1 MRCQPYGGTMTT
13 AVLQIFEYPA
23 SASPQQHLAG
33 RHLQDAP
40 RFPYNLIP
48 AWIRV
53 DGHSPDSA
61 DFVSLERGPTPSFDR
76 YAVQYGYIAFYGPLS
91 NR

>member
-1 MRCQPYGGTMTT
+1 MRYQPYGGTMTT

-48 AWIRV
+48 AWIR
-53 DGHSPDSA
+53 DRGYSPDSA
-61 DFVSLERGPTPSFDR
+61 VFVPLEQAQNPSFDR